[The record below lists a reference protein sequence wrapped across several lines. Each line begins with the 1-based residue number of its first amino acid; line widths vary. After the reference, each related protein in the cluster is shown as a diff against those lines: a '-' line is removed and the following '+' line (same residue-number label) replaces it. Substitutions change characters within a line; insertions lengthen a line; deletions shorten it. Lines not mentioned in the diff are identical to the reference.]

1 MLYANGRG
9 LRMKQREVAF
19 RQELVCLLPRLWRFG
34 LSLTGAADACHD
46 LVQATCERALTH
58 FHQWRPG
65 SRLDS
70 WTFAIMHSIW
80 KNELRARAI
89 RRGAGFVDPD
99 TYPLPAEART
109 EDAAAAGELH
119 QAVTALPEAQRAAL
133 LLVYVEGYG
142 YREAAEILD
151 VPIGTVMSRLARAR
165 LTLAEQ
171 LQTPLER
178 ARSVAQPSR
187 TP

>member
-1 MLYANGRG
+1 MR
-9 LRMKQREVAF
+9 QREVAF

-34 LSLTGAADACHD
+34 MSLTGATDACHD

-58 FHQWRPG
+58 FCQWRPG

-80 KNELRARAI
+80 KNELRAQAI
-89 RRGAGFVDPD
+89 RRGAGFVDTD
-99 TYPLPAEART
+99 IHPLPAATRVDD
-109 EDAAAAGELH
+109 DAAAAELY
-119 QAVTALPEAQRAAL
+119 QAVAALPEAQRAAL

-165 LTLAEQ
+165 LALAER
-171 LQTPLER
+171 LRTPAPH
-178 ARSVAQPSR
+178 ARSAIQPAR

>member
-1 MLYANGRG
+1 
-9 LRMKQREVAF
+9 MKQREVAF

-34 LSLTGAADACHD
+34 MSLTGAADACHD

-89 RRGAGFVDPD
+89 RRGAGFVDSE
-99 TYPLPAEART
+99 TYPLPAATRVED
-109 EDAAAAGELH
+109 DAAATELYE
-119 QAVTALPEAQRAAL
+119 AVATLPEAQRAAL

-142 YREAAEILD
+142 YREAAQILD
-151 VPIGTVMSRLARAR
+151 IPIGTVMSRLARAR
-165 LTLAEQ
+165 LTLAERMQ
-171 LQTPLER
+171 PPL
-178 ARSVAQPSR
+178 ARVLPAIQPSR
-187 TP
+187 TS